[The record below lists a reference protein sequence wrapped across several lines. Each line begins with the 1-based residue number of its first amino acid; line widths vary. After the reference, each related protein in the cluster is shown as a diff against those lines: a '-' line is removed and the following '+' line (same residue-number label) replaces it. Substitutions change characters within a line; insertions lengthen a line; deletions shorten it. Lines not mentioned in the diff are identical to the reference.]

1 MRINRRSLAEMLAG
15 VGLSFLSGAALAQAK
30 TVEVSMKQGAKSRF
44 DPDTVTIAAGD
55 TVKWTNT
62 GFVTHSVTFDPSMA
76 AKAADVVLPAGVAP
90 FDSGNIEE
98 DGTFSHT
105 FTVKGN
111 YKYICKFHEAMGMVG
126 TVIVT

>member
-1 MRINRRSLAEMLAG
+1 MG
-15 VGLSFLSGAALAQAK
+15 VGDVPNGPPTLPAPDGEGDFSTPVPRPDAAE
-30 TVEVSMKQGAKSRF
+30 TVPF
-44 DPDTVTIAAGD
+44 PDTVTIAAGD

-76 AKAADVVLPAGVAP
+76 AKAADVASPAGVAP
-90 FDSGNIEE
+90 FDSGNVEE

-105 FTVKGN
+105 FMVKGT

>member
-1 MRINRRSLAEMLAG
+1 MKIHRRSFAKMLSG
-15 VGLSFLSGAALAQAK
+15 LGLSFLSVPAFAQAK

-62 GFVTHSVTFDPSMA
+62 GFVTHSVSFDPSMA
-76 AKAADVVLPAGVAP
+76 AKAGDVALPSGVAP
-90 FDSGNIEE
+90 FDSGSIEE

-105 FTVKGN
+105 FTVKGT
-111 YKYICKFHEAMGMVG
+111 YRYICKFHEAMGMVG
-126 TVIVT
+126 TVVVI

>member
-1 MRINRRSLAEMLAG
+1 VRISRRFFAEMLAG

-76 AKAADVVLPAGVAP
+76 AKAADVALPAGVSP

-111 YKYICKFHEAMGMVG
+111 YKYICKFHETMGMVG

>member
-1 MRINRRSLAEMLAG
+1 MTIHRRSFTELLAG
-15 VGLSFLSGAALAQAK
+15 MGLSFLSAPAFAESK
-30 TVEVSMKQGAKSRF
+30 TVEVLMKQGAKSRF

-76 AKAADVVLPAGVAP
+76 AKVGDVALPAGVAP
-90 FDSGNIEE
+90 FDSGSIEE

-105 FTVKGN
+105 FTAKGS

-126 TVIVT
+126 TVVVT

>member
-1 MRINRRSLAEMLAG
+1 MTMHRRA
-15 VGLSFLSGAALAQAK
+15 FTLSGLLSVTLASAPALAQGK
-30 TVEVSMKQGAKSRF
+30 TVEIAMKQGAKSRF

-76 AKAADVVLPAGVAP
+76 AKAGDVALPAGVTP
-90 FDSGNIEE
+90 FDSGNVEE

-105 FTVKGN
+105 FTVKGT
-111 YKYICKFHEAMGMVG
+111 YHYICKFHEAMGMLG
-126 TVIVT
+126 TITVT

>member
-1 MRINRRSLAEMLAG
+1 MTMHRRTFAG
-15 VGLSFLSGAALAQAK
+15 FISGWGLSLVCLPAFAQGK
-30 TVEVSMKQGAKSRF
+30 TVEIAMKQGAKSRF

-76 AKAADVVLPAGVAP
+76 AKAGDVVLPAGVMP

-105 FTVKGN
+105 FTVKGT
-111 YKYICKFHEAMGMVG
+111 YHYICKLHEAMGMVG
-126 TVIVT
+126 TITVT

>member
-1 MRINRRSLAEMLAG
+1 MIHRRSFAKMLGAL
-15 VGLSFLSGAALAQAK
+15 GLSILSAPAFAQAK

-76 AKAADVVLPAGVAP
+76 AKAVNVALPPGVAP
-90 FDSGNIEE
+90 FDSGSIEE

-105 FTVKGN
+105 FTIKGT
-111 YKYICKFHEAMGMVG
+111 YRYICKFHEAMGMVG
-126 TVIVT
+126 TVVVT